1 MNAVFLKEGVG
12 IVVLQ
17 LEWALPSGG
26 QLRVLVTISAEIIFQ
41 ECKFV
46 CLLPCYFTTHRH

>member
-46 CLLPCYFTTHRH
+46 CLLPC